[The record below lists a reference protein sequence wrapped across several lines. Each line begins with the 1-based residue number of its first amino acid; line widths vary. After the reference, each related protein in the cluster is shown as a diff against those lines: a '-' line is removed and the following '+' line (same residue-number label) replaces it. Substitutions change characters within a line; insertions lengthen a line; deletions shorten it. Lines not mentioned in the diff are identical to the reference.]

1 MSLFYRTVDCKLW
14 ANLFTKLTGYTS
26 RRFNDKGRM
35 IPLTV
40 EGIRHFQD
48 PARAIFH
55 TKGAALASL
64 LNEMDCAGGR
74 RLFL

>member
-1 MSLFYRTVDCKLW
+1 LSLFYRTVDCKFG

-26 RRFNDKGRM
+26 RRFNHKGRM
-35 IPLTV
+35 IPFAV
-40 EGIRHFQD
+40 EGLRHLQN

>member
-1 MSLFYRTVDCKLW
+1 LSLFHRAVDGELW
-14 ANLFTKLTGYTS
+14 AHLFTKLTGYTG
-26 RRFNDKGRM
+26 RRFNHKGRM

-55 TKGAALASL
+55 TEGAALASL